1 MKKVLVTG
9 ATGHLGYNLCLE
21 LKKYYDVFAF
31 CRKNSNTKN
40 LKNNHINIIY
50 GDVNKFNDFYSASIG
65 KNYVIHAAAIYSHE
79 EKFRQITLK
88 TAKKSA
94 ENFCKLFLKLKID
107 KGIYISSV
115 SVLGLNYNQILK
127 KNIKIIDSSNDPY
140 VNSKLTSYKIV
151 KKEIKKYKFPIS
163 LVLPSSMIG
172 LNDFRITPSTSNIK
186 NMIRTPIGFYVQGG
200 INLINVRDVCRSIV
214 LMLNKKNNK
223 TYILSGHNIKIKD
236 LVKRVRRIAN
246 KSDFS
251 LMLSKNFFLFLHYLF
266 KFTGLNLLISF
277 PLNLNQIKNI
287 GKFSYFDCLDAKKDN
302 IFRNTPLDK
311 TLRQCIKSLDY

>member
-40 LKNNHINIIY
+40 LKNNRINIIY

-172 LNDFRITPSTSNIK
+172 LNDFRI
-186 NMIRTPIGFYVQGG
+186 
-200 INLINVRDVCRSIV
+200 
-214 LMLNKKNNK
+214 
-223 TYILSGHNIKIKD
+223 ILLHQI
-236 LVKRVRRIAN
+236 LRI
-246 KSDFS
+246 
-251 LMLSKNFFLFLHYLF
+251 
-266 KFTGLNLLISF
+266 
-277 PLNLNQIKNI
+277 
-287 GKFSYFDCLDAKKDN
+287 
-302 IFRNTPLDK
+302 
-311 TLRQCIKSLDY
+311 